1 MYKTFQGSICM
12 KYYTRHVKKYLKGD
26 MIFSENNECDGMYI
40 IDKGRVRVYKT
51 VFSNGKAKE
60 VELCELGSKAMF
72 GEMAM
77 IDENR
82 RSASVQ
88 ALEPTT
94 CTVITKKIFE
104 DQLSKIPP
112 WMVNMIKILVA
123 RLRDTNEKLRN
134 IIEEQTSVVL
144 DEDPEMI
151 AMEDEGGNIENALG
165 MGNDGST
172 LKPRSDEIIK
182 SLFSDSK
189 ASE

>member
-1 MYKTFQGSICM
+1 M

>member
-1 MYKTFQGSICM
+1 M
-12 KYYTRHVKKYLKGD
+12 KYYTRHVKKYLQGD

-51 VFSNGKAKE
+51 VLSNGKAKE
-60 VELCELGSKAMF
+60 VELCELGQKAMF

-151 AMEDEGGNIENALG
+151 TMEGQGEDVELGLG
-165 MGNDGST
+165 MDNDGSI
-172 LKPRSDEIIK
+172 LKPRSDDIIK
-182 SLFSDSK
+182 SLFSESRS
-189 ASE
+189 SE

>member
-1 MYKTFQGSICM
+1 M

-40 IDKGRVRVYKT
+40 IDSGRVRVYKT
-51 VFSNGKAKE
+51 VFSNGQAKE
-60 VELCELGSKAMF
+60 VELCELGQKAMF

-144 DEDPEMI
+144 EEDPEMI
-151 AMEDEGGNIENALG
+151 ALEDEGESLESALG
-165 MGNDGST
+165 MSNDGST

-189 ASE
+189 VSE